1 MRQQNNNNSLSVGKA
16 ARLYTRLMKAVA
28 AEPVT
33 MAEFLSAVCN
43 TAFQVIRGS
52 GVPKQEQI
60 KIAGRMANG
69 LRMFIV
75 NDPDS
80 ARSGAGKQDAE
91 CSERVST

>member
-1 MRQQNNNNSLSVGKA
+1 MRQKQNNSDSGRSVSKA

-33 MAEFLSAVCN
+33 MAEFLSAVSE
-43 TAFQVIRGS
+43 TIHQVLKGS
-52 GVPKQEQI
+52 GVSKQEQI

-80 ARSGAGKQDAE
+80 ARSGAEKQSAE
-91 CSERVST
+91 SSDKS